1 MEEHHAVPEA
11 REVLAFRLG
20 QEEYAID
27 IGKVQELRGYDN
39 VTRIANAPDFIK
51 GVINLRG
58 AIVPV
63 VDMRIKFHLP
73 DPTYD
78 ATTVV
83 IVLSIEGSVIG
94 LVVDSVS
101 DVVPLNPDDMKPA
114 PRMGTLVD
122 TEYLIGIATVD
133 QRMLLLTDIAKLLS
147 STDIGILQRLAA

>member
-1 MEEHHAVPEA
+1 MEI
-11 REVLAFRLG
+11 LAFRLG

-27 IGKVQELRGYDN
+27 IGMVQELRGYDN
-39 VTRIANAPDFIK
+39 VTVIANAPDFIK

-58 AIVPV
+58 VIVPI

-73 DPTYD
+73 GRTYD

-83 IVLSIEGSVIG
+83 IVLNIQGATIG

-101 DVVPLNPDDMKPA
+101 DVVPLASETIKPPPA
-114 PRMGTLVD
+114 MGTLVD

-133 QRMLLLTDIAKLLS
+133 QRMLIVTDIAKLLS
-147 STDIGILQRLAA
+147 SADIGIIQRLAA